1 MYISGTY
8 LVVVV
13 VFQALSPG
21 MWTVLEWTS
30 TRSWQPLPAQPH
42 QGRKDQTVRQANDT
56 SLTQKYSHQV
66 D

>member
-21 MWTVLEWTS
+21 MWTVLEYLCIS
-30 TRSWQPLPAQPH
+30 VVLILLLLLFFRL
-42 QGRKDQTVRQANDT
+42 
-56 SLTQKYSHQV
+56 
-66 D
+66 